1 MNGFLLDTN
10 VVSEVIKPIQD
21 SVVMRWL
28 RGQDEETL
36 FLSALTIGELR
47 KGIVRLPEGARKSA
61 LERWLTADLRARF
74 RGRILAV
81 SEDIADRWGRLQAR
95 GRELGR
101 PLPVI
106 DSLLMATA
114 LHHELVFATRNT
126 KDISFTQTPW
136 VNPWEAQTNK

>member
-10 VVSEVIKPIQD
+10 VVSEVVKPIQD

-28 RGQDEETL
+28 GEHDERTL
-36 FLSALTIGELR
+36 FLSVLTIGEIR
-47 KGIVRLPEGARKSA
+47 KGIIRLPDGLRKSA
-61 LERWLTADLRARF
+61 LEKWLTTDLRLRF
-74 RGRILAV
+74 EGRILMV
-81 SEDIADRWGRLQAR
+81 SEDIADRWGRLQAK

-114 LHHELVFATRNT
+114 LQHELVFVTRNT
-126 KDISFTQTPW
+126 KDVGFSQIPC
-136 VNPWEAQTNK
+136 VNPWETQKGR